1 MTRLGIIGAGN
12 MAEALVAGVI
22 KAGLLDPSRILMSDV
37 REDRLEHMAKRY
49 KVKTTR
55 DNIEVVRE
63 NETFLVAV
71 KPQHVKE
78 VLDEI
83 AEVIAGHQLLICI
96 AAGVSIRSIES
107 RLVRPTAVIRVMPN
121 APSLVQ
127 EGAAGIAMGATA
139 TSSHRDM
146 VITIFNA
153 IGVAVQVEE
162 EQMDAVTALSGS
174 GPAYVFHMVDAMV
187 DAGVKEGLA
196 EDVARELAAQTVYG
210 AARMLSF
217 TMDTAEELIKRVA
230 SPGGTT
236 EAALKTLDEKGWGRI
251 LREAIHSAR
260 VRSEELAQGS

>member
-22 KAGLLDPSRILMSDV
+22 KAGLLDPARILISDV
-37 REDRLEHMAKRY
+37 REDRLEHMSKRY
-49 KVKTTR
+49 KVNTTR

-63 NETFLVAV
+63 NETFLLAV

-83 AEVIAGHQLLICI
+83 AESVAGHQLLICI
-96 AAGVSIRSIES
+96 AAGITIRSIES
-107 RLVRPTAVIRVMPN
+107 KLIRPTAVIRVMPN
-121 APSLVQ
+121 TPALVQ
-127 EGAAGIAMGATA
+127 EGAAAISLGASATA
-139 TSSHRDM
+139 SHRDM
-146 VITIFNA
+146 VITMFNA
-153 IGVAVQVEE
+153 IGIGVKVEE

-174 GPAYVFHMVDAMV
+174 GPAYVFKMVQAMIE
-187 DAGVKEGLA
+187 AGVNEGLS
-196 EDVARELAAQTVYG
+196 EETARELAVQTVYG

-217 TMDTAEELIKRVA
+217 TMDDPADLIKRVV

-236 EAALKTLDEKGWGRI
+236 EAALKTLDEKAWGRI

-260 VRSEELAQGS
+260 VRSEELAQGA